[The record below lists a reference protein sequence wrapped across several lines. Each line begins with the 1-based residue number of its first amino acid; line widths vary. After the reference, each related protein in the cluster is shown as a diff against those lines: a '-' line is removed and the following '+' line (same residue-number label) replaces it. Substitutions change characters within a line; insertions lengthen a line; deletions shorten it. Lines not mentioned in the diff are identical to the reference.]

1 MVFIAAEEQNPLIP
15 GVTELIL
22 GGIAFA
28 IVFVA
33 LGWLLLPRIQKVL
46 EARTD
51 AIEGGLRR
59 AEAAQAEAAQ
69 VLEQYRQQLAEARQ
83 QAGQLR
89 EQAKEDGAAIIAE
102 MREQAQAEANRI
114 TAAAT
119 AQIETER
126 RAATVQLRG
135 EVARWATELASRIVG
150 ESLEDEARQ
159 SRVVERFLAEI
170 EAAPA
175 GAGREA

>member
-1 MVFIAAEEQNPLIP
+1 
-15 GVTELIL
+15 TELIL

-33 LGWLLLPRIQKVL
+33 LGWLLLPRVQKVL

-83 QAGQLR
+83 DAGRLR
-89 EQAKEDGAAIIAE
+89 EQAKEYGAAIIAE
-102 MREQAQAEANRI
+102 MREQAQAEANRL

-119 AQIETER
+119 AQIEAER

-159 SRVVERFLAEI
+159 SRVVERVRAESA
-170 EAAPA
+170 AAPA
-175 GAGREA
+175 RAGRGARHAGGARRRVRRL

>member
-15 GVTELIL
+15 GLTELIL
-22 GGIAFA
+22 GGLAFL
-28 IVFVA
+28 IVFFA
-33 LGWLLLPRIQKVL
+33 LGWVLLPRIQKVL

-59 AEAAQAEAAQ
+59 AEAAQEEAAQ
-69 VLEQYRQQLAEARQ
+69 VLEQYRQQRAEARQ
-83 QAGQLR
+83 EAGPLR
-89 EQAKEDGAAIIAE
+89 ERPKEAGAEIIAE
-102 MREQAQAEANRI
+102 MREQAQAEASRI
-114 TAAAT
+114 TAAAG
-119 AQIETER
+119 AQIEAER
-126 RAATVQLRG
+126 RAAMVQLRG

-150 ESLEDEARQ
+150 ESLEDDARQ

-170 EAAPA
+170 ETAPA

>member
-22 GGIAFA
+22 GGLAFA

-33 LGWLLLPRIQKVL
+33 LGWVLLPRVQTVL

-114 TAAAT
+114 TAAAA
-119 AQIETER
+119 AQIEAER
-126 RAATVQLRG
+126 RAAMVQLRG

>member
-1 MVFIAAEEQNPLIP
+1 MRGVSRESLAA
-15 GVTELIL
+15 
-22 GGIAFA
+22 A
-28 IVFVA
+28 
-33 LGWLLLPRIQKVL
+33 RDRL
-46 EARTD
+46 EALLGTAGTD
-51 AIEGGLRR
+51 PSAVGKDLLAVTGLLAGNAGLRR

-83 QAGQLR
+83 EAGQLR
-89 EQAKEDGAAIIAE
+89 ERAKQDGAEIIAE
-102 MREQAQAEANRI
+102 MREQAQAEASRI
-114 TAAAT
+114 TAAAG
-119 AQIETER
+119 AQIEAER
-126 RAATVQLRG
+126 RAAMVQLRG